1 MEKIGFV
8 LFGLGVFL
16 SLGFFVIVIF
26 VWVCIGV
33 IYVDRDC
40 LYIEGFYF
48 WGFVLFGGVRD
59 ILNARAIYLQ
69 IEEAWA

>member
-1 MEKIGFV
+1 MKKIGFV
-8 LFGLGVFL
+8 LFGLGFFL

-26 VWVCIGV
+26 VWVYWV
-33 IYVDRDC
+33 IYVDWDC
-40 LYIEGFYF
+40 LYIECFYF
-48 WGFVLFGGVRD
+48 WGVCVVWGVRD